1 MVIGGKLIMNY
12 QNLIPQE
19 GITKNENKKKRILY
33 VTSIGSEADK
43 SLNRMFKELYLSG
56 PRIKRSKMGQLNVA
70 KYSFE
75 FKDESVTQNVW
86 KALQQTWFSNHKE
99 ECIFLRESMNSIYI
113 INKIKFY

>member
-1 MVIGGKLIMNY
+1 MIY
-12 QNLIPQE
+12 HSNLIPQN
-19 GITKNENKKKRILY
+19 GITTNESNKRRILY

-43 SLNRMFKELYLSG
+43 ELNQMFKELYLSG
-56 PRIKRSKMGQLNVA
+56 PRIKKSKMGQLNVT

-75 FKDESVTQNVW
+75 FKDETVTQNVW

-113 INKIKFY
+113 INKVRFY